1 MVQIGESCQKRI
13 SRKDGGRLILSMSI
27 SNNDSSKRVN
37 LLVKIKMGKGI
48 VIDLGGV
55 GHCFAWQTTRPF
67 VGNVVRVSNCV

>member
-1 MVQIGESCQKRI
+1 MRI

-48 VIDLGGV
+48 VIDWPTHRFFGSAGMS
-55 GHCFAWQTTRPF
+55 P
-67 VGNVVRVSNCV
+67 

>member
-1 MVQIGESCQKRI
+1 MVQIGELCQMRI

-48 VIDLGGV
+48 VID
-55 GHCFAWQTTRPF
+55 WQTHRFFGSAGMSP
-67 VGNVVRVSNCV
+67 

>member
-48 VIDLGGV
+48 VIDWPTHRFFGSV
-55 GHCFAWQTTRPF
+55 GMSP
-67 VGNVVRVSNCV
+67 

>member
-48 VIDLGGV
+48 VID
-55 GHCFAWQTTRPF
+55 WQTRRF
-67 VGNVVRVSNCV
+67 FGSVGMSP